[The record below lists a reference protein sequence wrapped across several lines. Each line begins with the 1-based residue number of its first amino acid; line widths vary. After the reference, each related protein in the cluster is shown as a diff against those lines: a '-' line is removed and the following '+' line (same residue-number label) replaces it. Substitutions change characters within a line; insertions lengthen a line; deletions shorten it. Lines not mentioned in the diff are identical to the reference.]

1 MKKSLFMI
9 MMAILSLSVFISCDN
24 DGYSLGDFQIS
35 PATVKVTSPGTYYL
49 LLDNGKK
56 LWPAA
61 QDFPYNPATDTRVWA
76 NYTLLSDQQDGFDH
90 YVKVNALSK
99 ILTKDAINI
108 TNAQEDSIGN
118 NKAHITDIW
127 FAEKYITIVFS
138 CNSHP
143 GGIHFLNLVHNTD
156 TTYPEDGKTYLEF
169 RQNSFNVPETVS
181 MSGSVSFD
189 VSKFLPSDQDE
200 VTFVITSNDF
210 EGAKKYELK
219 VTKQNGAPKISME
232 TLSSFSER
240 LK

>member
-1 MKKSLFMI
+1 MLLMTVFT
-9 MMAILSLSVFISCDN
+9 LSFFISCDD

-35 PATVKVTSPGTYYL
+35 PGTVKVSTPGTYYL

-61 QDFPYNPATDTRVWA
+61 QDFPYFPKEDQRVWA
-76 NYTLLSDQQDGFDH
+76 NYTLLSDNQGGFDH

-118 NKAHITDIW
+118 DKARITDIW
-127 FAEKYITIVFS
+127 FVDKYITIVFE

-156 TTYPEDGKTYLEF
+156 TAYPEDGKVYLEF
-169 RQNSFNVPETVS
+169 RQNRFNVPETTH
-181 MSGSVSFD
+181 MNGSVSFNVNKYLTD
-189 VSKFLPSDQDE
+189 DKE
-200 VTFVITSNDF
+200 EITFVVLSNDF
-210 EGAKKYELK
+210 DGTKKYEIKVRKEGSAPEISIDRLSTFTEKLK
-219 VTKQNGAPKISME
+219 
-232 TLSSFSER
+232 
-240 LK
+240 

>member
-9 MMAILSLSVFISCDN
+9 MMAILSLSVFISCDD

-35 PATVKVTSPGTYYL
+35 PATVKVTSPGSYYL

-61 QDFPYNPATDTRVWA
+61 QNFPFNPVVDTRVWA

-99 ILTKDAINI
+99 ILTKNAINI

-118 NKAHITDIW
+118 NKARITDVW
-127 FAEKYITIVFS
+127 FVEKYITIVFS

-169 RQNSFNVPETVS
+169 RQNSFDIPETTS

-189 VSKFLPSDQDE
+189 VSKYLPSDQNE

-210 EGAKKYELK
+210 DGPKKYELK
-219 VTKQNGAPKISME
+219 VSKENNAPKISIE
-232 TLSSFSER
+232 RLSTFTER